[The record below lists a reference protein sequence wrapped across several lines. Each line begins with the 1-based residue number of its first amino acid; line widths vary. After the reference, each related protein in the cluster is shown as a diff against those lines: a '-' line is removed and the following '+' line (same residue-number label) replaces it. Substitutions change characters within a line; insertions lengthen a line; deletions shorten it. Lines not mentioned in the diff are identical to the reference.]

1 MYEMLLTNDECAKA
15 EDLGNFYRVPV
26 DNRTL
31 NYDKFFTK
39 ENTQRVQLSE
49 FNSNT
54 TKLLTIEEARL
65 TIANL
70 IYIQNELNG
79 VPNLI

>member
-1 MYEMLLTNDECAKA
+1 MLLTNDECAKA